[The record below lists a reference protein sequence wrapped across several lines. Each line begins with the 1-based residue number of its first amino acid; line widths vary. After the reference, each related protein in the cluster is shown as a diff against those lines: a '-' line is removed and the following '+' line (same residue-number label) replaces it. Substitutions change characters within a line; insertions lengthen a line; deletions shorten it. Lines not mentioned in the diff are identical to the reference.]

1 MLRVLMSFVLL
12 CSACHAFALDGHQTA
27 PPEPPQ
33 IKSIFNGE
41 NLEGWDGDPRLW
53 SVVDGA
59 IRGETTPENP
69 SNGNTFLIWKG
80 GRTKDFDLRMTFR
93 CTAVNNSGIQYRS
106 RHVTEGNV
114 RNPWI
119 VRGYQ
124 YEIRNENELPSV
136 SGFIYDEGG
145 TRRRMVLVGEQ
156 AVWGEDGNKTVTGTL
171 ITADEFKELFT
182 LDDWNDVA
190 IVARGP
196 HIRHYL
202 NGRLIL
208 ECTDKHPE
216 LALLDG
222 ILALQL
228 HSGKPMWAEFK
239 NIRIAELD

>member
-1 MLRVLMSFVLL
+1 MIRVLMSFVLL
-12 CSACHAFALDGHQTA
+12 CSAQQALATQEHQPA
-27 PPEPPQ
+27 PPDPPQ
-33 IKSIFNGE
+33 MKPIFNGE
-41 NLEGWDGDPRLW
+41 NLDGWDGDPRLW

-69 SNGNTFLIWKG
+69 SNGNTFLIWQG

-106 RHVTEGNV
+106 RHITEGNV

-124 YEIRNENELPSV
+124 YEIRNENDLPSV

-171 ITADEFKELFT
+171 ITADEFKTLFR
-182 LDDWNDVA
+182 LDDWNDVV
-190 IVARGP
+190 IIARGP

-216 LALLDG
+216 LALSDG

-228 HSGKPMWAEFK
+228 HGGKPMWAEFK